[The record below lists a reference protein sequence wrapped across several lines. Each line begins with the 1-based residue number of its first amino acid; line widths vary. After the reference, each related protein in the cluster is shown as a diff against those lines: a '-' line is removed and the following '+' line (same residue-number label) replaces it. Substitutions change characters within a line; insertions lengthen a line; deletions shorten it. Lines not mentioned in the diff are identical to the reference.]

1 MNNMEKAFVR
11 AYIENSFNGTRAY
24 LSLKPET
31 KPESAGVMA
40 TRMLRKV
47 KVKEEIDRIL
57 ERGESNNK
65 FTREK
70 ILGRFDHLGSLAEKE
85 KQYTASIHANREIAK
100 IEGLY
105 EQNSGED
112 GYFRLIQQITNIKAD
127 NVQINSGKN
136 EKKADVVD
144 LSSEDN

>member
-1 MNNMEKAFVR
+1 MRNELNNMEKAFVR

-57 ERGESNNK
+57 ERGEPNNQ

-70 ILGRFDHLGSLAEKE
+70 ILGRFEHLGSLAEKE

-100 IEGLY
+100 IAGLY
-105 EQNSGED
+105 EQDSNGD
-112 GYFRLIQQITNIKAD
+112 GYIRLIQQITNI
-127 NVQINSGKN
+127 QINTEPSAKQGDIIDLPGKII
-136 EKKADVVD
+136 E
-144 LSSEDN
+144 

>member
-1 MNNMEKAFVR
+1 MPKELNNMEKAFVK

-57 ERGESNNK
+57 ERGEPNNQ

-70 ILGRFDHLGSLAEKE
+70 ILGRFEHLGSLAEKE
-85 KQYTASIHANREIAK
+85 KQYTASIHANREVAK
-100 IEGLY
+100 ISGLY
-105 EQNSGED
+105 DQNSD
-112 GYFRLIQQITNIKAD
+112 DSGYIALIQKITNI
-127 NVQINSGKN
+127 QINTEPSAKQG
-136 EKKADVVD
+136 DIID
-144 LSSEDN
+144 LPGEDN